1 MPLDNRWLTR
11 EEQFAAFVNGPLL
24 DFWQQREEDEFIG
37 VDDIPIR
44 YVRFRAPQHTRVVVV
59 VPGRIE
65 SYVKY
70 PEVAYD
76 LFQQG

>member
-59 VPGRIE
+59 VPL
-65 SYVKY
+65 
-70 PEVAYD
+70 PH
-76 LFQQG
+76 